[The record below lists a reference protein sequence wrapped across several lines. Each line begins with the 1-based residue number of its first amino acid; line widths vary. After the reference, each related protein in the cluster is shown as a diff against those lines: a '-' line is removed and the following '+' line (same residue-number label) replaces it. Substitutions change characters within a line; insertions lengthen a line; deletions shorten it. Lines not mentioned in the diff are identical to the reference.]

1 MMKAAGPSQ
10 LLCRMP
16 HAALPLCSARLL
28 LKSDQKKRVLK
39 TRRGGGS
46 FLAWNQTFA
55 AKFQPRSNFLQLSYK
70 TLGRKRLGN
79 REGSKTEGFLMERQ
93 AWPSLQQSKWVMLE
107 SSRGERSCFKAKRWN
122 TIRQQKENL
131 RNVLSS
137 FLPFIYYLFI
147 SISGHSWSFIGVV
160 LKYLSVEPL
169 SHIIRYCHF
178 NGGDVTWTV
187 FFGLCFIFGN
197 YWRHSQ
203 KFNKPKASRY
213 QL

>member
-1 MMKAAGPSQ
+1 MAHTVKLLLRRNDSAVFCWNTNTYTKISLPHYAEITLISAGKIKSHWSMMKAAGPSQ

-122 TIRQQKENL
+122 TIWQQ
-131 RNVLSS
+131 
-137 FLPFIYYLFI
+137 
-147 SISGHSWSFIGVV
+147 
-160 LKYLSVEPL
+160 
-169 SHIIRYCHF
+169 
-178 NGGDVTWTV
+178 
-187 FFGLCFIFGN
+187 
-197 YWRHSQ
+197 
-203 KFNKPKASRY
+203 
-213 QL
+213 